1 MSETIR
7 LGLPLLQA
15 AQAQKHVTVNA
26 GLERLDALVQLRL
39 VSVSTAVPPEP
50 ASGVYSVPIGAVNAW
65 AGRAGAV
72 AIATNGGW
80 EFVTPVLGWS
90 AWVEDAGA
98 GAVFDGTGWIEG
110 AATMSAHG
118 AGLSQRTIEIEHDVL
133 SGTESTTDP
142 VIPAQSIVFGV
153 TGRVLE
159 DIIGDATAFSLGIGG
174 ESPNR
179 YGSGYGLGAGSW
191 MRGITASPLAYY
203 VATPLTLKAEDGAFA
218 GGRIRLALHVAELRL
233 PGL

>member
-7 LGLPLLQA
+7 LGLPLVQA

-39 VSVSTAVPPEP
+39 ISVSTVVPPEP
-50 ASGVYSVPIGAVNAW
+50 ASGVYSVPTGAVNAW
-65 AGRAGAV
+65 AGQAGAV
-72 AIATNGGW
+72 AIAANGGW
-80 EFVTPVLGWS
+80 EFVTPALGWV
-90 AWVEDAGA
+90 AWIEDAGA
-98 GAVFDGTGWIEG
+98 GAVFDGTDWIEG

-118 AGLSQRTIEIEHDVL
+118 AGLSHRTIEIEHDVL
-133 SGTESTTDP
+133 SGPDSTTGP

-159 DIIGDATAFSLGIGG
+159 DIAGDATAFSLGIGG

-191 MRGITASPLAYY
+191 LRGLTASPLAYFTT
-203 VATPLTLKAEDGAFA
+203 TPLTLTAEGGSFS
-218 GGRIRLALHVAELRL
+218 GGRIRIAVHVAELRL